1 MAKLTDI
8 LDVCQRIRWA
18 VGGTIPAD
26 RVLRDLV
33 EPLEEWILMKRQE
46 SRWLLISEVRRATGR
61 SMNFFEHVGRSGQSR
76 LEAWSAQGLAERT
89 VDGIWLLHPSLVEV
103 SRADGRNAVR
113 GSRRGDDAA
122 LIAALSD

>member
-33 EPLEEWILMKRQE
+33 EPLEEWILLKRQE
-46 SRWLLISEVRRATGR
+46 SRWLLISEVRRMTGR
-61 SMNFFEHVGRSGQSR
+61 SMNYFEHVGRRGQSR
-76 LEAWSAQGLAERT
+76 LEAWRAQGLAET
-89 VDGIWLLHPSLVEV
+89 TADGIWLLHPSLVEL
-103 SRADGRNAVR
+103 SRADGHSADGCRPR
-113 GSRRGDDAA
+113 GGDAA